1 MKEEKVKFLE
11 KGSRLV
17 LRTICIAVFTLLLA
31 GVAFASGA
39 SRARAPDFLSDG
51 DVMEAARPLIAAEE
65 EYYNIE
71 SVELLNMESFYAEDG
86 TVQSDCTL
94 LFHMCLK
101 AQSMEELPYIAGMLD
116 AVGVSAIEDCT
127 AEQVQAACESG
138 VAQGVLAASYSISNY
153 DEAAAAI
160 VQEIDGFSDDFGDMI
175 ELAFTIRITQTEDG
189 QVNEV
194 LGLGDGGRTF
204 PLEEY
209 FPEDAATMKQ
219 NGRKNTAEVLKQV
232 AENELTVQPRAL
244 APLYYRVRARDY
256 ARTYSSEATYNQ
268 TCPHGK
274 HNINLSKYNSSYTYY
289 CHTDCANFVSQA
301 IQHGYIPLDSSSY
314 DNGWYVESKNW
325 KTVTGMRRYF
335 YVLKGYWKVSD
346 YESCNAGGIIINSNA
361 PKEYYHV
368 NMCVQNDTVTRAY
381 AAHNADHNNKSY
393 SQGYWGSDTVLY
405 YQFTRT
411 TID

>member
-1 MKEEKVKFLE
+1 MKFLE
-11 KGSRLV
+11 KSSRLV

-31 GVAFASGA
+31 GVAFASGI
-39 SRARAPDFLSDG
+39 SRERAPDTLSDG
-51 DVMEAARPLIAAEE
+51 DVLEAAQPLLAAEK

-71 SVELLNMESFYAEDG
+71 SVELLNMESYYAEDG
-86 TVQSDCTL
+86 TVESDCTL

-116 AVGVSAIEDCT
+116 AVGASTIEDCT
-127 AEQVQAACESG
+127 GEQVQAACESG
-138 VAQGVLAASYSISNY
+138 VAQGISLSADSSASY

-160 VQEIDGFSDDFGDMI
+160 VQEIDGYSDDFGNMI
-175 ELAFTIRITQTEDG
+175 ELAFTIRIIHTQDG

-209 FPEDAATMKQ
+209 FPEDASVMRQ

-268 TCPHGK
+268 TCPDGK
-274 HNINLSKYNSSYTYY
+274 HYINLSKYNSTYRYY
-289 CHTDCANFVSQA
+289 CHVDCANYVSQA
-301 IQHGYIPLDSSSY
+301 MRAGYIPLDYSDSGWSVGSY
-314 DNGWYVESKNW
+314 NW
-325 KTVTGMRRYF
+325 RTVTGMRDYF
-335 YVLKGYWKVSD
+335 YTMKHFWSPSN
-346 YESCNAGGIIINSNA
+346 YENCNAGGIIINQHA
-361 PKEYYHV
+361 DGDYYHV

-381 AAHNADHNNKSY
+381 AAHNADHCNKSY
-393 SQGYWGSDTVLY
+393 TQGYWGSDIVLY
-405 YQFTRT
+405 YQFIRT
-411 TID
+411 TTG

>member
-1 MKEEKVKFLE
+1 MFYF
-11 KGSRLV
+11 
-17 LRTICIAVFTLLLA
+17 IAVFTLLLTGA
-31 GVAFASGA
+31 TFASGV
-39 SRARAPDFLSDG
+39 SRESAPNFLSDG
-51 DVMEAARPLIAAEE
+51 DVMEAAQPLIAAEE
-65 EYYNIE
+65 EYYNIA

-86 TVQSDCTL
+86 TVQADCTL

-116 AVGVSAIEDCT
+116 AVGVSTIEDCT
-127 AEQVQAACESG
+127 GEQVQAACESG
-138 VAQGVLAASYSISNY
+138 VARGILAAADSISNY

-160 VQEIDGFSDDFGDMI
+160 VQEIDGYSDDFGKMI
-175 ELAFTIRITQTEDG
+175 ELAFTIRINHTEDG
-189 QVNEV
+189 QVSEV

-209 FPEDAATMKQ
+209 FPEDAAVMKQ
-219 NGRKNTAEVLKQV
+219 NGRKNTAEVLSRA

-256 ARTYSSEATYNQ
+256 ARTYSSEAAYNQ
-268 TCPHGK
+268 TCPHGN
-274 HNINLSKYNSSYTYY
+274 HYINLSKYNSAYTYY
-289 CHTDCANFVSQA
+289 CHNDCANYVSQA
-301 IQHGYIPLDSSSY
+301 ILAGYIPTTSGDSGWNVGSY
-314 DNGWYVESKNW
+314 QWR
-325 KTVTGMRRYF
+325 TVTGMRNYF
-335 YVLKGYWKVSD
+335 YANHFYWTSSN
-346 YESCNAGGIIINSNA
+346 YEKCNAGGIIINQDAKGN
-361 PKEYYHV
+361 YYHV

-411 TID
+411 TTD